1 MAKKPARMKEPEEMS
16 SVESDPY
23 REVGMD
29 QPSLGTSSPP
39 TPPTNMNAVDH
50 IQAAVANLKA
60 NAPDQGLSTE
70 HQRAIL
76 KLEAAERMI
85 HASK

>member
-1 MAKKPARMKEPEEMS
+1 MVKKPARMKEPESEYPGLDS
-16 SVESDPY
+16 GATEGLEDL
-23 REVGMD
+23 D
-29 QPSLGTSSPP
+29 TSSPSAP
-39 TPPTNMNAVDH
+39 PPTNMNAVDH

-60 NAPDQGLSTE
+60 NAPDQGLSME

-76 KLEAAERMI
+76 KLEATERMI